1 VELSR
6 IILHPEVSMV
16 SVMSLWLPILL
27 AAVFVFVVSSIIHMF
42 LSYHRSDVKVLADED
57 GVMNALRPF
66 NIPPGDYVIPHAG
79 STDAMKS
86 PEFAEKCTNGPVA
99 YMTVLPNGLPQM
111 GASLGQWFGYSLLV
125 GLFAGYV
132 ASRALGPGAHYLE
145 VFRFVGTVAFVGYG
159 LALMQ
164 NSIWYKRN
172 WGATLKSLFDALVY
186 GLVTAG
192 TFGWLWPS

>member
-1 VELSR
+1 
-6 IILHPEVSMV
+6 
-16 SVMSLWLPILL
+16 
-27 AAVFVFVVSSIIHMF
+27 
-42 LSYHRSDVKVLADED
+42 
-57 GVMNALRPF
+57 
-66 NIPPGDYVIPHAG
+66 
-79 STDAMKS
+79 MKS
-86 PEFAEKCTNGPVA
+86 PEFAEKCTKGPVA

-145 VFRFVGTVAFVGYG
+145 VFRFVGTVAFLGYG

-172 WGATLKSLFDALVY
+172 SGRSAGCGHPSRPWRFYSSATEGPAMLTGPSGFAAQ
-186 GLVTAG
+186 AG
-192 TFGWLWPS
+192 NPIHYLGTTLTQ

>member
-1 VELSR
+1 
-6 IILHPEVSMV
+6 MV

-27 AAVFVFVVSSIIHMF
+27 AAVLVFVVSSIIHMF
-42 LSYHRSDVKVLADED
+42 LSYHRSDVRTLADED

-79 STDAMKS
+79 STEAMKS
-86 PEFAEKCTNGPVA
+86 PEFAEKCTKGPVA

-111 GASLGQWFGYSLLV
+111 GAS
-125 GLFAGYV
+125 
-132 ASRALGPGAHYLE
+132 RALGPGAHYLD